1 MRAFIKACIGLAAG
15 LACAGAA
22 SARPPAAIA
31 STAAQTIELWPD
43 GPPAGSGSAPSG
55 DERVGRSGSGVGAV
69 SNVGRARIEIVRPAQ
84 PNGTAVLVIGGGG
97 LFRIQ
102 IGHEAEPTA
111 QWLAAL
117 GVTPVILYYRLPA
130 DGWAPAAPFQDA
142 QRAMR
147 VLRARAAA
155 LGIDPQ
161 RIGVIGFSS
170 GGDIAGITATRFAHD
185 FYAPV
190 DAADKLPSR
199 PDFAGLIYP
208 VTSMLPP
215 YDTTRTYRELAAQ
228 GDART
233 AYTVQSHVG
242 PETPPVFI
250 AHAEDDPI
258 VNVGSSLALF
268 DALRG
273 QHVPAELHVFDHGG
287 HGWGLG
293 APGTRVGNW
302 PSLFAG
308 WIAGRGFLPAATA
321 PATGAAP
328 ASLPGGT
335 AGDDGDDDDN

>member
-1 MRAFIKACIGLAAG
+1 MSAFIKACVGLVVG
-15 LACAGAA
+15 LACPVAMAA
-22 SARPPAAIA
+22 QPATAPAAV
-31 STAAQTIELWPD
+31 QTIGLWPG

-69 SNVGRARIEIVRPAQ
+69 SNIGKPRIEIVHPAH
-84 PNGTAVLVIGGGG
+84 PDGTAVLIVGGGG
-97 LFRIQ
+97 LFRIE

-130 DGWAPAAPFQDA
+130 DGWAPVAPYQDA

-147 VLRARAAA
+147 ILRARAAV

-190 DAADKLPSR
+190 DAADKLSSR
-199 PDFAGLIYP
+199 PDFAGLVYP
-208 VTSMLPP
+208 VTSMQAS

-233 AYTVQSHVG
+233 AYTVQLHVT
-242 PETPPVFI
+242 PQTPPTFI

-258 VNVGSSLALF
+258 VNVGSSLALY
-268 DALRG
+268 DVLRK
-273 QHVPAELHVFDHGG
+273 QHVPAELHVFERGG

-293 APGTRVGNW
+293 MPGTRVGNW
-302 PSLFAG
+302 PVLFAG
-308 WIAGRGFLPAATA
+308 WIAGHGFLPAAGTVG
-321 PATGAAP
+321 ATAAP
-328 ASLPGGT
+328 APAAAT
-335 AGDDGDDDDN
+335 PAGDDNGDDN

>member
-1 MRAFIKACIGLAAG
+1 MNAFIKACIGLAVG
-15 LACAGAA
+15 LACSAAVAARPATA
-22 SARPPAAIA
+22 SAAV
-31 STAAQTIELWPD
+31 QTIGLWPD

-55 DERVGRSGSGVGAV
+55 DERIGRSGSGVGAV
-69 SNVGRARIEIVRPAQ
+69 SNVSKPRIEIMRPAH
-84 PNGTAVLVIGGGG
+84 PDGTAVLIVGGGG

-102 IGHEAEPTA
+102 IGHESQPTA

-130 DGWAPAAPFQDA
+130 DGWAPVAPYQDA

-147 VLRARAAA
+147 ILRARGAA

-161 RIGVIGFSS
+161 HIGIIGFSS

-185 FYAPV
+185 FYTPT
-190 DAADKLPSR
+190 DATDKLSSR

-208 VTSMLPP
+208 VTSLQSP

-233 AYTVQSHVG
+233 AYTVQLHVT
-242 PETPPVFI
+242 PKTPPVFI
-250 AHAEDDPI
+250 AHAGDDPI

-268 DALRG
+268 DALHR
-273 QHVPAELHVFDHGG
+273 QHVPAELHVFEHGG

-293 APGTRVGNW
+293 QPGTRVGNW
-302 PSLFAG
+302 PGLFAG
-308 WIAGRGFLPAATA
+308 WIAGHGFLPPPGSVHAGSAPGPA
-321 PATGAAP
+321 PAKAA
-328 ASLPGGT
+328 S
-335 AGDDGDDDDN
+335 DDDDDN